1 MTLKE
6 LPNLERPREK
16 AFKYGFAKLSNSEVL
31 ALLLG
36 SGTKGKSV
44 IELSYEL
51 LNNFNGIS
59 NLKNINL
66 NELIKIKGISNAKA
80 TKLLA
85 AIELSKRLND
95 NIEVGCKIS
104 NGLDV
109 YNLIGDS
116 IKYEKQE
123 NFILILLDTKSKLI
137 NYQTIYKGGLTYNLV
152 HMRDIFREIVKY
164 NAYKFICVH
173 NHPTGDPTP
182 SKSDVDTTKEIVRIS
197 KLMGIKFEDHII
209 IGDNCFFSFKD
220 SSTLL
225 DQ

>member
-85 AIELSKRLND
+85 AIELSKRLMAIN
-95 NIEVGCKIS
+95 
-104 NGLDV
+104 
-109 YNLIGDS
+109 
-116 IKYEKQE
+116 
-123 NFILILLDTKSKLI
+123 ILL
-137 NYQTIYKGGLTYNLV
+137 
-152 HMRDIFREIVKY
+152 F
-164 NAYKFICVH
+164 
-173 NHPTGDPTP
+173 
-182 SKSDVDTTKEIVRIS
+182 
-197 KLMGIKFEDHII
+197 
-209 IGDNCFFSFKD
+209 
-220 SSTLL
+220 
-225 DQ
+225 

>member
-1 MTLKE
+1 MNLKD
-6 LPNLERPREK
+6 LPLLERPREK
-16 AFKYGFAKLSNSEVL
+16 AFKYGFSKLSNSEVL
-31 ALLLG
+31 AILLG
-36 SGTKGKSV
+36 SGTKGKSA
-44 IELSYEL
+44 IELSYEIL
-51 LNNFNGIS
+51 HKFKGVI
-59 NLKNINL
+59 NLKDANL
-66 NELIKIKGISNAKA
+66 NELINIKGINNAKA

-95 NIEVGCKIS
+95 NLDVGSKI
-104 NGLDV
+104 NDAQDV

-123 NFILILLDTKSKLI
+123 NFVLILLDTKSKLI
-137 NYQTIYKGGLTYNLV
+137 NYQILFKGGLTYNLV
-152 HMRDIFREIVKY
+152 HMRDIFREVVKY

-182 SKSDVDTTKEIVRIS
+182 SISDVETTKEIVKSSRI
-197 KLMGIKFEDHII
+197 MGIRFIDHII
-209 IGDNCFFSFKD
+209 IGDNCFFSFKE

>member
-209 IGDNCFFSFKD
+209 IGENCFFSFKD

>member
-80 TKLLA
+80 TTLLA